1 MTEKIDEQVSAFVD
15 GELLPEESALL
26 YRRLSDD
33 DELRS
38 TWQRYHLIRD
48 ALREDMPEFISNDII
63 IDENLDDSSAELPAD
78 TLSSTVSKR
87 DRFLKPVAGFAIAAS
102 VAMMAIVGVLNSTDQ
117 LVEKQAP
124 QVAAI
129 PKQPVFIPSTYQ
141 VIPRSSWDTAKPA
154 VVSHLN
160 NYLVDHSAY
169 AGQGIIS
176 YARIAGYDEP
186 VTDHDLKENEPVKSE
201 NDKQ

>member
-1 MTEKIDEQVSAFVD
+1 MTEKINEQVSAFVD

-26 YRRLSDD
+26 YRRMSGD

-48 ALREDMPEFISNDII
+48 AMREDMPIFVNNDSI
-63 IDENLDDSSAELPAD
+63 IDKLDDATEQDSAEVLPAAA
-78 TLSSTVSKR
+78 STKGR
-87 DRFLKPVAGFAIAAS
+87 ILKPVAGLAIAAS
-102 VAMMAIVGVLNSTDQ
+102 VAMVAIVGVLNNTDQ
-117 LVEKQAP
+117 LSQEPVT
-124 QVAAI
+124 QVAAV
-129 PKQPVFIPSTYQ
+129 PSQPAFRPETYQ
-141 VIPRSSWDTAKPA
+141 AIPRSSWDSAKPA

-186 VTDHDLKENEPVKSE
+186 VTDRDLNNNESDKSE
-201 NDKQ
+201 NDQQ